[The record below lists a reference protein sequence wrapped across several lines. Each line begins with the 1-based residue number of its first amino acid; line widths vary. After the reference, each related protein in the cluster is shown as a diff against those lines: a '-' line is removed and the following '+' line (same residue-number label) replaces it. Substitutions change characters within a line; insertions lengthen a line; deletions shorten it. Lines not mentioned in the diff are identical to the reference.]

1 MNSKVLQ
8 WIRPEVRGQTAY
20 HVTESSDVIKL
31 DAMENPYTWP
41 DPLIT
46 KWLELIR
53 GAPIN
58 RYPDPAARKLKGRLR
73 ESMEIDSSADVILG
87 NGSDELIQMVIM
99 AVAKSGCVVMAPE
112 PTFVMYKIISTWAAM
127 NYVGIP
133 LNSDFSLDLGA
144 MLSAIRKLQPA
155 VVFLAYPNNPTG
167 NLFPRTEVQQ
177 IIETAPGLVVIDE
190 AYHAFA
196 GSSFMDEIG
205 RYDNLLVMRTVS
217 KMGLAGLRL
226 GYMAGLPQWISE
238 IDKLRLPYNISVIT
252 QLTVDF
258 ALEHREILDKQ
269 AQAIKAE
276 RENIYKTLEQLQGV
290 TVFPTHTNFILFR
303 VAKGRA
309 DGIFKGLLENGVL
322 IKNMSPAGG
331 LLQDCL
337 RATIG
342 TPQENAT
349 FLKALKAI
357 I

>member
-1 MNSKVLQ
+1 MNSKPSQ
-8 WIRPEVRGQTAY
+8 WIRPEVRGQTVY
-20 HVTESSDVIKL
+20 HVAESNDAIKL
-31 DAMENPYTWP
+31 DAMENPYSWP
-41 DPLIT
+41 DSLIT
-46 KWLELIR
+46 EWLELIR
-53 GAPIN
+53 TVPIN
-58 RYPDPAARKLKGRLR
+58 RYPDPAARKLKDRLR
-73 ESMEIDSSADVILG
+73 KSMGIDSSADVILG

-99 AVAKSGCVVMAPE
+99 AVAKPGCVVMAPE
-112 PTFVMYKIISTWAAM
+112 PTFVMYKMISTWTAM
-127 NYVGIP
+127 NYAGIA
-133 LNSDFSLDLGA
+133 LNADFSLDPGA

-177 IIETAPGLVVIDE
+177 IIEAAPGLVVIDE

-196 GSSFMDEIG
+196 GSSFMGEIS

-258 ALEHREILDKQ
+258 ALEHRAILDQQ
-269 AQAIKAE
+269 AKAIKAE
-276 RENIYKTLEQLQGV
+276 RATLFKALEQLQGV

-309 DGIFKGLLENGVL
+309 GGIFKGLLENGVL

-337 RATIG
+337 RVTIG
-342 TPQENAT
+342 TPQENVA
-349 FLKALKAI
+349 FLDVLKAI

>member
-1 MNSKVLQ
+1 M
-8 WIRPEVRGQTAY
+8 TY
-20 HVTESSDVIKL
+20 HVAESNDLIKL

-41 DPLIT
+41 DSLIT
-46 KWLELIR
+46 QWLALIR
-53 GAPIN
+53 GAHVN
-58 RYPDPAARKLKGRLR
+58 RYPDPAARKLKDRLR
-73 ESMEIDSSADVILG
+73 ESMQIDPRADVILG

-99 AVAKSGCVVMAPE
+99 AVAKPGCVVMAPE
-112 PTFVMYKIISTWAAM
+112 PTFVMYKMVSTWAAM

-144 MLSAIRKLQPA
+144 MLSAIRTFQPA
-155 VVFLAYPNNPTG
+155 IIFLAYPNNPTG
-167 NLFPRTEVQQ
+167 DLFPRTEVQQ
-177 IIETAPGLVVIDE
+177 IIATAPGLVVIDE

-196 GSSFMDEIG
+196 GSSFMDEIS

-238 IDKLRLPYNISVIT
+238 IDKLRLPYNVSVIT

-269 AQAIKAE
+269 AKAIKAE
-276 RENIYKTLEQLQGV
+276 RENLYKALQQLQGV

-303 VAKGRA
+303 VAEGRA
-309 DGIFKGLLENGVL
+309 DGIFKGLLKNGIL
-322 IKNMSPAGG
+322 IKNLNPAGG

-337 RATIG
+337 RVTIG
-342 TPQENAT
+342 TPQENAA
-349 FLKALKAI
+349 FLDALKATS
-357 I
+357 